1 MADNQPTKEAEKPTQ
16 VTVENVDDLFN
27 KMEENVKL
35 NDAKNAKFR
44 RRLVFLLP
52 YNLALIWGTVQ
63 YAKNINRISKWLWPQ
78 RRKFSVFNF
87 IFIGT
92 LQALLF
98 TSIYAGGNLA
108 IIGINPFNMENSFQP
123 DSEFVEGSSSLL
135 IMKGLKYV
143 GLSEETIKAIEK
155 DIREKDLEA
164 KEKAAAEAAEGENKV
179 EETAE
184 ESKQD
189 KKII

>member
-1 MADNQPTKEAEKPTQ
+1 
-16 VTVENVDDLFN
+16 
-27 KMEENVKL
+27 MEENVKL
-35 NDAKNAKFR
+35 HDAKNAKFR
-44 RRLVFLLP
+44 RRLIFLLP

-63 YAKNINRISKWLWPQ
+63 YAKNINKISKWLWPQ

-92 LQALLF
+92 VQALLF

-108 IIGINPFNMENSFQP
+108 IIGINPMNVDSSFEP
-123 DSEFVEGSSSLL
+123 DSEFVEGTSSLL

-155 DIREKDLEA
+155 DIRMKDEEA
-164 KEKAAAEAAEGENKV
+164 REAAAKEAAEGETEV
-179 EETAE
+179 EKATE
-184 ESKQD
+184 ESKPD
-189 KKII
+189 TKII